1 MKKYIQKTFLI
12 CAYVFMIAV
21 FTDFRIKELIDWKE
35 LFLVIVG
42 AIILTLPYITEQKKK
57 VELLEI
63 VGNNSLFSSYIVAL
77 VLILGRAG
85 EIKPDET
92 MLKEILLSL
101 RPILYG
107 LITMVLLK
115 ETESK
120 HEVYKRKVK
129 EQKEIKPLLEKEILE
144 QIGEV
149 EQTEDKQFQNKTI
162 ECAII
167 VDEKRKETKITQK
180 QYDNLGLT
188 TREIEIVKLVLG
200 GLSNREIGEQLY
212 IAESTV
218 KKHMSN
224 IFEKLGVKNREQLK
238 QMFK

>member
-12 CAYVFMIAV
+12 CAYVVMITV
-21 FTDFRIKELIDWKE
+21 FTDFRIKELFNLKE
-35 LFLVIVG
+35 LFLVITG

-57 VELLEI
+57 LELLEV
-63 VGNNSLFSSYIVAL
+63 VGNNSLFSSYMVAL
-77 VLILGRAG
+77 VLILGKAG
-85 EIKPDET
+85 EIKPDEA
-92 MLKEILLSL
+92 MLNEILLSL

-120 HEVYKRKVK
+120 HGAYRRKVK
-129 EQKEIKPLLEKEILE
+129 EQKEVELLVEKEMLQ
-144 QIGEV
+144 QI
-149 EQTEDKQFQNKTI
+149 EDKQSQN
-162 ECAII
+162 
-167 VDEKRKETKITQK
+167 EKIKEIKRIAE

-188 TREIEIVKLVLG
+188 EREIQIVKLVLG